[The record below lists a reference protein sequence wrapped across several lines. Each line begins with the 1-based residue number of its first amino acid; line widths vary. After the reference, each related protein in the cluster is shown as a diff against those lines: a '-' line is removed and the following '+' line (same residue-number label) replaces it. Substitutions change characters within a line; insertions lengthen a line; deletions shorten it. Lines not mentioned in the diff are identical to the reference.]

1 VRALRCEVHGTPEVL
16 VLADIDEPTPDAGAA
31 VVDIRA
37 AAVNYPD
44 VLIVADRY
52 QVSVPPPFT
61 PGSEFAGVVVEVGDG
76 VTGVRP
82 GDEVMGVSF
91 VGAFAE
97 RVAVD
102 ATGLAPIPSGMSF
115 AEAAAVQVTYATALS
130 SLRVGGARPGEWVVV
145 LGAVGGVGSA
155 TVDVARRLGCR
166 VVACVSNAER
176 AETARGWGADAV
188 VDYGADDLKA
198 AIRNATGGGGGDV
211 VIDPVGGD
219 VAEPALRA
227 LRRGGRFVTVGYAS
241 GEIPKVPLNL
251 VLLKGITIVGFE
263 MRGYTMHEPDRAA
276 RDRAELRT
284 LVEGGLRPRI
294 GATFP
299 LERAAEALRFVA
311 DRRAVGKTVIV
322 R

>member
-1 VRALRCEVHGTPEVL
+1 MRALRCEAYGAPEDL
-16 VLADIDEPTPDAGAA
+16 VLTDVDEPVADTGGA

-52 QVSVPPPFT
+52 QVSVAPPFT
-61 PGSEFAGVVVEVGDG
+61 PGSEFAGVVVEVAEG
-76 VTGVRP
+76 VTGVSP

-97 RVAVD
+97 RIAVD
-102 ATGLAPIPSGMSF
+102 ATGLTAIPPGMSF

-130 SLRVGGARPGEWVVV
+130 ALRVGNAGPGEWVVV

-176 AETARGWGADAV
+176 AATAREWGADAV
-188 VDYGADDLKA
+188 VDYGAEELKA
-198 AIRNATGGGGGDV
+198 AIRNATDGGADV
-211 VIDPVGGD
+211 VVDPVGGA
-219 VAEPALRA
+219 VAELALRA
-227 LRRGGRFVTVGYAS
+227 LRWGGRFVTVGYAS
-241 GEIPKVPLNL
+241 GEIPRVPLNL
-251 VLLKGITIVGFE
+251 VLLKGVTVVGFE
-263 MRGYTMHEPDRAA
+263 MRGYAIHEPDRAA
-276 RDRAELRT
+276 RDRADLRA

-299 LERAAEALRFVA
+299 LERAVDALRFVA
-311 DRRAVGKTVIV
+311 ARGGGAKTVIV